1 MQTPESGYDNQYE
14 ERGFTAVPQ
23 NNAPQTAYPPQQP
36 QGYQQPYYA
45 QPGYPPQGGQGAV
58 PPAGYAVPQQNYQQP
73 YQTAPQ
79 QQPQQQ
85 SEYYQASYQPQ
96 QPDPFPQNRQA
107 YQAPKQ
113 SNYGRINM
121 FLGIFIALLAV
132 VLIAVAVMQFAGN
145 PQVHTALVG
154 DGTLGSSY
162 TGEALIVR
170 NETLYT
176 DKGITQIDY
185 SAVKEGTHVTRGT
198 NVCTVYTSGFSTKEW
213 GKLRE
218 FRSQIKEYQLL
229 LLSTTNIEADS
240 QLKRYNSSV
249 LERAQETQSLVQG
262 AHGSLLNQEELLS
275 ETISERS
282 YYLKQKYADDQ
293 KLSRLYDDEKMQLQ
307 RIETWTKQF
316 GAGDTGIVSFYT
328 DGFERVL
335 TTSTCGTYSPD
346 QVYDMYKGKLPASAA
361 LERNEVAVYRLVR
374 QGNWKVLMLCDDATW
389 TPEIGAA
396 YELLIESFDNTRVS
410 AEVEGVT
417 RAGGKLLLRLN
428 VNSDVT
434 PVLYVRSCHVQLS
447 ESVYTLTVPSASLT
461 DSNGQIGVVV
471 VQPDGQYFLPVTVIN
486 QVNNEAYI
494 IPMLDNILTVGSV
507 VLVF

>member
-14 ERGFTAVPQ
+14 QKGFTAVPQ
-23 NNAPQTAYPPQQP
+23 ASAP
-36 QGYQQPYYA
+36 QQPYYA
-45 QPGYPPQGGQGAV
+45 PQGPQIPTQPMGQTGM
-58 PPAGYAVPQQNYQQP
+58 PQNAYGMQGQPVYQQP
-73 YQTAPQ
+73 YQNPQPAPQ
-79 QQPQQQ
+79 QMQQQ
-85 SEYYQASYQPQ
+85 SEYYQSAYQQQ

-107 YQAPKQ
+107 PYQAPRQ
-113 SNYGRINM
+113 RNYNKLNLI
-121 FLGIFIALLAV
+121 LGIFIALLAV
-132 VLIAVAVMQFAGN
+132 ALIAIAIFQFAAN

-162 TGEALIVR
+162 TGSALIVR

-176 DKGITQIDY
+176 EKGITQIDY
-185 SAVKEGTHVTRGT
+185 SAVEEGTSVTRGT

-213 GKLRE
+213 TKLRD
-218 FRSQIKEYQLL
+218 FRAQIKEYQLL

-249 LERAQETQSLVQG
+249 LERAQETQALVQG
-262 AHGSLLNQEELLS
+262 ATGSLLNQEALLS
-275 ETISERS
+275 EAISERS

-335 TTSTCGTYSPD
+335 TTSTCAMFSPD
-346 QVYDMYKGKLPASAA
+346 DVLSMYRGNLPDTAS

-374 QGNWKVLMLCDDATW
+374 QGNWKVLMLCDDTSW
-389 TPEIGAA
+389 TPEIGAS

-417 RAGGKLLLRLN
+417 RAGGQLLLRLN
-428 VNSDVT
+428 VQSDVT

-447 ESVYTLTVPSASLT
+447 ESVYTLTVPASSLT
-461 DSNGQIGVVV
+461 SSDGQLGVVV
-471 VQPDGQYFLPVTVIN
+471 VQPDGQYFLPVTVVN

-494 IPMLDNILTVGSV
+494 IPTLDNILSVGST

>member
-1 MQTPESGYDNQYE
+1 
-14 ERGFTAVPQ
+14 
-23 NNAPQTAYPPQQP
+23 
-36 QGYQQPYYA
+36 
-45 QPGYPPQGGQGAV
+45 
-58 PPAGYAVPQQNYQQP
+58 
-73 YQTAPQ
+73 
-79 QQPQQQ
+79 
-85 SEYYQASYQPQ
+85 
-96 QPDPFPQNRQA
+96 
-107 YQAPKQ
+107 
-113 SNYGRINM
+113 
-121 FLGIFIALLAV
+121 
-132 VLIAVAVMQFAGN
+132 MQFAGN

-176 DKGITQIDY
+176 EKGITQIDY
-185 SAVKEGTHVTRGT
+185 SAVKEGTNVTRGN
-198 NVCTVYTSGFSTKEW
+198 NVCTVYTSGFNTKEW
-213 GKLRE
+213 TKLHE
-218 FRSQIKEYQLL
+218 YRSQIKEYQLL

-240 QLKRYNSSV
+240 QLKRFNDTA
-249 LERAQETQSLVQG
+249 LERARETQALVQG
-262 AHGSLLNQEELLS
+262 ASGSLLNQEVLLKNI
-275 ETISERS
+275 ISERS
-282 YYLKQKYADDQ
+282 YYLKQKYAEDQ

-316 GAGDTGIVSFYT
+316 GAGDSGIVSFYT

-335 TTSTCGTYSPD
+335 TTSTCDQFSPEE
-346 QVYDMYKGKLPASAA
+346 VLSMYRGNLPASAA

-374 QGNWKVLMLCDDATW
+374 QGSWKVLMLCDDTTW
-389 TPEIGAA
+389 TPELGAT

-428 VNSDVT
+428 VYGDVT

-461 DSNGQIGVVV
+461 DSNGQIGIVV
-471 VQPDGQYFLPVTVIN
+471 VQADGQYFLPVTV
-486 QVNNEAYI
+486 VNEANGQAYI
-494 IPMLDNILTVGSV
+494 IPSLDNILTVGST